1 MIQNDTKYQPLTYC
15 RNTSEPQAN
24 FIKCFKMCF
33 EWVKMT
39 FSVGFRT
46 TPMDNTGVSH
56 ILEHTT
62 LCGSEKFPCR
72 DPFFSMLTRSLST
85 YMNAWTGWCNSD
97 YFCLMV
103 GCTNTA
109 KAGNDL
115 LGCVSRGRAPN
126 LSR

>member
-1 MIQNDTKYQPLTYC
+1 MNKLHLSAFLCFLMINTVENDLAITIENSNLLQEFMRPLRVKFWKTL
-15 RNTSEPQAN
+15 
-24 FIKCFKMCF
+24 KMC
-33 EWVKMT
+33 KNHI

-85 YMNAWTGWCNSD
+85 YMNAWTG
-97 YFCLMV
+97 
-103 GCTNTA
+103 
-109 KAGNDL
+109 
-115 LGCVSRGRAPN
+115 
-126 LSR
+126 